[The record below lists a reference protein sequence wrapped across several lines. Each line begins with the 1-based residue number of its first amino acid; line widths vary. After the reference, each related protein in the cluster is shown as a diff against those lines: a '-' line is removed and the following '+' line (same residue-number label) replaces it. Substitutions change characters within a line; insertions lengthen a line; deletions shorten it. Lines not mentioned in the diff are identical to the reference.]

1 VIRSIVV
8 LALAGLAALGAGYEW
23 GGPAARALRELRAG
37 KPREAIAAF
46 DEARRER
53 PALGAL
59 RYDQALAFQAAGE
72 PDSAR
77 GAYREALEMEGNAA
91 RASAAFNLGNE
102 ALREGRLEEAIA
114 GYRASLRN
122 DPSRGD
128 AKRNLEE
135 ALRRARASSARRQSG
150 ASGTQGDG
158 SGGSGRR
165 EGGAEPPPP
174 DGPSGPQE
182 QPASSDPGP
191 KRNLG
196 AETPNRDEAE
206 HWLDALEAERR
217 ASRSQEQ
224 AGRRAA
230 RSERRARDW

>member
-1 VIRSIVV
+1 MIRSI
-8 LALAGLAALGAGYEW
+8 LLLYLAGAAALGAGYEW
-23 GGPAARALRELRAG
+23 GGPAARALRELGSG
-37 KPREAIAAF
+37 KPREAIEAF
-46 DEARRER
+46 EEARRER
-53 PALGAL
+53 PRLGVL

-72 PDSAR
+72 ADSAR
-77 GAYREALEMEGNAA
+77 GAYREALEMEGRAA
-91 RASAAFNLGNE
+91 RASAAFNLANE
-102 ALREGRLEEAIA
+102 ALHAGRIEEAIA

-135 ALRRARASSARRQSG
+135 ALRRSRATAARRQSG
-150 ASGTQGDG
+150 STGTQGDG

-165 EGGAEPPPP
+165 EGGAQPPPP
-174 DGPSGPQE
+174 DGQSGPRE
-182 QPASSDPGP
+182 QPAPSDPSQ
-191 KRNLG
+191 KRSLG
-196 AETPNRDEAE
+196 AETPNREEAE